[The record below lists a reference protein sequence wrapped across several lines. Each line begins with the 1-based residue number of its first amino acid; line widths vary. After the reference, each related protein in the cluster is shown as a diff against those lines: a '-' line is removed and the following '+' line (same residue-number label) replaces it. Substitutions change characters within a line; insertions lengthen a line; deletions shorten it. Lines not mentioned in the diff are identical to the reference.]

1 MMNSNT
7 HSSNAPLHMNVILLE
22 NDKVFL
28 YTTVCQK
35 PDEQLFMECNVLY
48 DFVKKNRPLR
58 TMGNIA
64 IKDTLEINYN
74 VKIYMHKL
82 GIENVRGGSYT
93 DEILP
98 EYMVKTLTDEF
109 ALTRL
114 KLWNSDEMLQDIFEK
129 YGTLADDSR
138 GCNVAAR
145 EVADPEYVSSGE
157 SVKDSILLTE
167 LNQYRETK
175 ELVNKLNI
183 DRSLIADVEW
193 LHTQIVCSQ
202 HSIETLLENN
212 NVLNMECNVVLRK
225 VADPEYVSSGESVK
239 YSEITQDLSWITNWI
254 ECSQTPTI
262 SSPEFITAGSS
273 PTMLLRNISGSL
285 QTIEKN
291 NRIISAIT
299 MGKKEKVAKYNN
311 IMIQLKRIY
320 SLFCLLNEND
330 YGPIYEPIIHLTR
343 PDIVFDTFIYHTKNL
358 LNINFRDNAIEEA
371 EKLMKHFEYMIH
383 TIINRVDEHSFYL
396 STFPE
401 DYELRTMYAIN
412 MIKHY
417 DTTNQPLK
425 MMRD

>member
-1 MMNSNT
+1 MMNSNIQNP
-7 HSSNAPLHMNVILLE
+7 SNAPLHMNVILLE

-58 TMGNIA
+58 TMGNIS

-129 YGTLADDSR
+129 YGTLAD
-138 GCNVAAR
+138 
-145 EVADPEYVSSGE
+145 
-157 SVKDSILLTE
+157 DSILLTE

-254 ECSQTPTI
+254 ECS
-262 SSPEFITAGSS
+262 
-273 PTMLLRNISGSL
+273 